1 LLTYT
6 GGGTVGVTE
15 GRDGAVMGQ
24 KPMQFVGCRS
34 IGLLHN
40 GRRVPFTH

>member
-1 LLTYT
+1 M
-6 GGGTVGVTE
+6 TE

-24 KPMQFVGCRS
+24 KTMQFVGCRS

-40 GRRVPFTH
+40 GCRDPFTH